1 MKIRRKKIEN
11 ASQEEKLEKKAQN
24 RIKKNNLGTYI
35 LINEYGHDLDGK
47 AQNRNKKMG
56 THMLTN

>member
-1 MKIRRKKIEN
+1 MRAKRRSLKRKLKIE
-11 ASQEEKLEKKAQN
+11 L
-24 RIKKNNLGTYI
+24 KKNNLGTYI